1 MTAHPLSPPPLN
13 NNINIDHVTNAKMVV
28 VSMKE
33 APAPTAELD
42 LAAQLPVPS
51 HKGTATHFALPQAM
65 LDLSL
70 KCWIYQ

>member
-42 LAAQLPVPS
+42 LAANWIWQLS
-51 HKGTATHFALPQAM
+51 YQFHHTRALQPI
-65 LDLSL
+65 LLYCKL
-70 KCWIYQ
+70 CWIYH